1 MKAGKFSLLST
12 LMALICCFGPIALLA
27 IGLGSAGLTVGLL
40 KYKRVFLSLG
50 LTALAFSYYL
60 YFREKTRCTTQ
71 GCQMVNTRFN
81 KALLIFSTLTVLTF
95 VVFSYLPYSHAN
107 HPSSDQAALVAAAST
122 PQVLYFW
129 EPCPTC
135 AVLNPLVESLE
146 KTYQGKVRFRW
157 VNMITDDDSLRLARQ
172 ENLKAIP
179 YLVFKSADGQPVD
192 YIVGFFTYE
201 TAKEKIENLL
211 KNRKQD
217 QRG

>member
-1 MKAGKFSLLST
+1 MKEGKFSLLST
-12 LMALICCFGPIALLA
+12 LIASVCCFGPLALWV

-40 KYKRVFLSLG
+40 KYKGVFLCLG

-60 YFREKTRCTTQ
+60 YFREKTRCTIQ
-71 GCQMVNTRFN
+71 GCQRVNTRFN
-81 KALLIFSTLTVLTF
+81 KALLIFSTLIVLTF
-95 VVFSYLPYSHAN
+95 VVFSYLPDSHASR
-107 HPSSDQAALVAAAST
+107 PSSDQVASVAATYT
-122 PQVLYFW
+122 PQVFYFW

-135 AVLNPLVESLE
+135 AVLNPIVENLE

-157 VNMITDDDSLRLARQ
+157 VNMIADDDSLQLARQ

-179 YLVFKSADGQPVD
+179 YLVFKSADGQSVD

-211 KNRKQD
+211 KNGKYN